1 VHEARLSYITGDITK
16 MEVDAVV
23 NAANSSLMGGGG
35 VDGAIHARGGRAILD
50 ECKAIRASQY
60 PDGLPAGEAVPTTA
74 GNLCARHVIHT
85 VGPVWRGGTKGEAAV
100 LASAYR
106 SCLAVAS
113 SIRSKSV
120 AFPAISTGA
129 YGFPKELAAKIAF
142 RTVMA
147 HLDTDTFPQRVYLV
161 FFKESD
167 LKIFS
172 EAISAVDAGAGAPD
186 VP

>member
-1 VHEARLSYITGDITK
+1 MHEARLSYITGDITK

-50 ECKAIRASQY
+50 ECKAIR
-60 PDGLPAGEAVPTTA
+60 
-74 GNLCARHVIHT
+74 T
-85 VGPVWRGGTKGEAAV
+85 VK
-100 LASAYR
+100 
-106 SCLAVAS
+106 
-113 SIRSKSV
+113 
-120 AFPAISTGA
+120 
-129 YGFPKELAAKIAF
+129 
-142 RTVMA
+142 A
-147 HLDTDTFPQRVYLV
+147 HLDADTFAQRIYLG